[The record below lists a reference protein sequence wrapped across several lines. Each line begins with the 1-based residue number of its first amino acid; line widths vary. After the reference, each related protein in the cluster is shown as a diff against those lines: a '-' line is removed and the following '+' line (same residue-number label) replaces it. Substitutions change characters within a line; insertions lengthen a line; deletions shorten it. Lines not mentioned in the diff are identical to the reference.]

1 MEDGRLTAVILSGE
15 VENTAEWYHLPTERM
30 AVALMAFA
38 WAREDASFWTGPRK
52 DQLAALDALDWEDG
66 LSLRQ
71 GDLAITLETE
81 NKGFAVSGTTGIA
94 VPVNETDNRFAFT
107 FTMAVE
113 P

>member
-1 MEDGRLTAVILSGE
+1 MVSPAHGADGGCSDGLCLG
-15 VENTAEWYHLPTERM
+15 
-30 AVALMAFA
+30 
-38 WAREDASFWTGPRK
+38 REDASFWTGPRK